1 MGALTVTM
9 SYSTSP
15 LFGPVVPEIGWA
27 PPLRYLLRRNR
38 VLKLLAPLPMEAL
51 LEVGCGSG
59 ALLHELARFA
69 QQAVGL
75 ETSEPAVRMAREI
88 ARLGGGRQEVVDM
101 PSALWSG
108 HFDLVCAF
116 DVLEHIEQDT
126 TAVDQWLGWLRPGGR
141 LCISV
146 PAHGARWGAG
156 DVWAGHYRRY
166 ERAGLQELLRS
177 KGMRIEHFECYGFPL
192 ANLTEA
198 MGNRVE
204 RIVDAGV
211 AGLHRILSRLET
223 IQRANVVIV
232 VAGMEGALPSVVAG
246 LVSKPVIAVPTSV
259 GYGASFGGVAALLG
273 MLNSCGSGVTVVNID
288 NGFGAG
294 YAASQIN
301 ALASPS

>member
-198 MGNRVE
+198 MGNRAY
-204 RIVDAGV
+204 RR
-211 AGLHRILSRLET
+211 LLSQR
-223 IQRANVVIV
+223 QRAYSPEESSSFSGIERTDYLRMFGKIDTM
-232 VAGMEGALPSVVAG
+232 AGRTAMRLANMAQ
-246 LVSKPVIAVPTSV
+246 AVT
-259 GYGASFGGVAALLG
+259 ARTDL
-273 MLNSCGSGVTVVNID
+273 GSGYLV
-288 NGFGAG
+288 
-294 YAASQIN
+294 
-301 ALASPS
+301 LARIP